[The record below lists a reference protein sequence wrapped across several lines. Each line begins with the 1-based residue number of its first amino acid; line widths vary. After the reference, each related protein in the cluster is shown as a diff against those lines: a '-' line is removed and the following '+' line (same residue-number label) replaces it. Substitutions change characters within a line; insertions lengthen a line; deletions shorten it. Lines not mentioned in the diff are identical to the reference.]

1 MGTQECVAL
10 RIRPRSAV
18 DAVVGERE
26 GAIEIRLQAPP
37 VDGAANEALR
47 RFVAQRLGVALRAV
61 TIVRGLTGRHKA
73 ITVEGM
79 AAAGV
84 RAALL
89 GTAPPEAA

>member
-1 MGTQECVAL
+1 MGTPECVAL
-10 RIRPRSAV
+10 RIRPRSGV
-18 DAVVGERE
+18 DVVVGERE

-47 RFVAQRLGVALRAV
+47 RFVAQRLGVAPRAV
-61 TIVRGLTGRHKA
+61 TIVRGFTGRHKS
-73 ITVEGM
+73 ITVDGM

-89 GTAPPEAA
+89 GTVPPPAS

>member
-10 RIRPRSAV
+10 WIRPRSTV
-18 DAVVGERE
+18 D
-26 GAIEIRLQAPP
+26 
-37 VDGAANEALR
+37 
-47 RFVAQRLGVALRAV
+47 AV

-89 GTAPPEAA
+89 ATAPPPVP